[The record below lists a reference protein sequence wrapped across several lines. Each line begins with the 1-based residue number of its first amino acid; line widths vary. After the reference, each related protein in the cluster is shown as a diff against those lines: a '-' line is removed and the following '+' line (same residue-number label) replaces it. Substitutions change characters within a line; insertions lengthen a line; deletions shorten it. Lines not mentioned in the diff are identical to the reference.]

1 MRQEGPTKA
10 GRGER
15 EREGREGDE
24 EGDFVVPV
32 KKKKKSFIYLFIHK
46 DGEWP
51 RHQCSKKTKRLWKS
65 SHIKMLTLLPGEA
78 AVQGGD
84 GQGGGRVGGSSIL
97 GGV

>member
-15 EREGREGDE
+15 ERGGRG
-24 EGDFVVPV
+24 GGRGGGLCGASK

-51 RHQCSKKTKRLWKS
+51 RHQCSKKTKRL
-65 SHIKMLTLLPGEA
+65 
-78 AVQGGD
+78 
-84 GQGGGRVGGSSIL
+84 
-97 GGV
+97 